1 MSDPDIDPAPDRADA
16 DDAELARAEE
26 RADAREQRELDEEC
40 P

>member
-1 MSDPDIDPAPDRADA
+1 MSDDDPTTTREQADE
-16 DDAELARAEE
+16 AELARAEE